1 MKNLTILLLILITFS
16 CKAQTPIIPLDS
28 FDDFPNG
35 AYYKDVNNDLTK
47 YAGTW
52 QNTQGNSVLTIVL
65 QKKEMIF
72 DDRNYHD
79 MIIGEYKY
87 VQNGVEVINT
97 LSLLND
103 PAIEE
108 YYHNISGYSALYK
121 TSFPNCEQCSPTEIR
136 RKLHLSDP
144 QREYLNYRMVL
155 QYINATTI
163 KIMIYPQGTVILPEN
178 AYTSLRVPD
187 GVYVMTKV
195 Q

>member
-16 CKAQTPIIPLDS
+16 GKAQTPIIPLDS

-65 QKKEMIF
+65 QKKEMIY
-72 DDRNYHD
+72 DDTDYYD

-87 VQNGVEVINT
+87 SQNGVELVNT
-97 LSLLND
+97 LPLLNNPTVVGD
-103 PAIEE
+103 
-108 YYHNISGYSALYK
+108 YHNISGYSLLYRGF
-121 TSFPNCEQCSPTEIR
+121 FPVCEECPATEIR
-136 RKLHLSDP
+136 RKLHISDP
-144 QREYLNYRMVL
+144 QREYLNYRMGL

-163 KIMIYPQGTVILPEN
+163 KITIYPQGTIILPEN
-178 AYTSLRVPD
+178 AHTSLRVPD
-187 GVYVMTKV
+187 GVYIMTKV